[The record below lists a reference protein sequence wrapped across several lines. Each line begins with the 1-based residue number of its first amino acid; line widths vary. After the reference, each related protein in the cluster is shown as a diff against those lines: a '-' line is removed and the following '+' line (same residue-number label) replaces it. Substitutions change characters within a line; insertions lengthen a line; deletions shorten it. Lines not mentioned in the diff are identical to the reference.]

1 MNELTWPRS
10 IAGPIGGEAEAEAEG
25 RPEPDAWEDLS
36 VELASVAG
44 DVRGAVFRLEAL
56 AATDSPAGARSLE
69 ILRGVILRLTAM
81 SVDARELSETAE

>member
-1 MNELTWPRS
+1 MS
-10 IAGPIGGEAEAEAEG
+10 ISVSDREWLGETARDGEAA
-25 RPEPDAWEDLS
+25 PEPDAWEDLS

-69 ILRGVILRLTAM
+69 ILRGVILRLTTI